1 MKQSLVLAFLILVLL
16 PAVGAQ
22 GKVAI
27 LTSDHASDHA
37 VSKTWADKIGATLVV
52 TPWGELSND
61 AVDDLKL
68 SQADLVYIIGG
79 EVAIPGAIDALEK
92 YDWTIISVGG
102 TDRQETS
109 QNVAERFGAKRA
121 VVLDGFDTGAM
132 DEALTLA
139 RAEEIPIIF
148 FHTEDTDFGAILQRE
163 GIIDVNLISNPTLNE
178 AIKSSI
184 SQAGITITEIKKDE
198 KDATQ
203 KMIDRAEE
211 RINESLLIVRSIKD
225 GLTLAGSSLIVD
237 AEIKLKLGKD
247 ALKTRD
253 YEEAFTFA
261 VLAEE
266 SADYGTA
273 IYNGRIR
280 GRITEI
286 VAQANSEIQRV
297 GVAEAKEDLEKVG
310 ASYGIGI
317 PVPPIMDLASLMV
330 DIGGYTKNVE
340 QGSGLGFEYD
350 IVGKYTKTVGQ
361 TVNVE
366 IYEQPS
372 EADAIEWA
380 GTTAYSE
387 EESRDWENTTFIGY
401 PASQKSITVPVTDNI
416 NQEVFLRVA
425 VGKLGVFTK
434 FSQNVRKTDA
444 DILLLHPLVAQE
456 MVEEV
461 TAEIIKEIE
470 ANQ

>member
-1 MKQSLVLAFLILVLL
+1 MKRGFVLAFLILILL
-16 PAVGAQ
+16 PGVGAQ

-52 TPWGELSND
+52 TPWGELSNE
-61 AVDDLKL
+61 AVDDLRF
-68 SQADLVYIIGG
+68 SQANLVYIIGG

-92 YDWTIISVGG
+92 YDWTVISVGG

-121 VVLDGFDTGAM
+121 VILDGFDTRAM
-132 DEALTLA
+132 DEALTMA

-148 FHTEDTDFGAILQRE
+148 FHTEDTDFSAILQRA
-163 GIIDVNLISNPTLNE
+163 GIIDVNLISNPTLKE
-178 AIKSSI
+178 AIKSSM
-184 SQAGITITEIKKDE
+184 SQVGITITEIDKDE
-198 KDATQ
+198 KDAAQ

-211 RINESLLIVRSIKD
+211 KINESLLIVRSIKD

-247 ALKTRD
+247 ALKTMD
-253 YEEAFTFA
+253 YEGAFTFA
-261 VLAEE
+261 VLSEE
-266 SADYGTA
+266 SADYGIA

-317 PVPPIMDLASLMV
+317 PVPPIIDLATLLV
-330 DIGGYTKNVE
+330 DVPGYTKSVE

-380 GTTAYSE
+380 EVIKYSE
-387 EESRDWENTTFIGY
+387 EESRDWKNTTFMGY
-401 PASQKSITVPVTDNI
+401 PGGLKSITFPVSDNI

-425 VGKLGVFTK
+425 VGKLGIFTK
-434 FSQNVRKTDA
+434 FTQSVRKTDT
-444 DILLLHPLVAQE
+444 DTLLLHPIVAQE

-461 TAEIIKEIE
+461 TSEVIKEIE